1 MYKYTF
7 EITFQFRGHTIVATV
22 DTNYLVLGL
31 PTVETWRGFR
41 AMLDDGYV
49 VTRIRCTRGFDGT
62 FTEDNYLVK
71 GEATKT
77 ETEGEGKN
85 EPKPTLE
92 LAFERLDMHR
102 TELGSHHTR
111 IHSQFGMIHEQ
122 ADKIRALEGK
132 IDAAVSALDNEI
144 GTRQREAQVDR
155 NDSTERDAGLGA
167 RMDAL
172 EQRVQDIRRAH
183 LERME
188 ASDERMN
195 DIEDKLCR
203 LVLRVDKLSI
213 VPTDS
218 TPKAPEPGPQPR
230 APGEHEMP
238 AAAIV
243 YILNHLL
250 PLGGTY
256 DARTALFQ
264 HIANVKGVAF
274 DDASI
279 ARIFCR
285 NGKVY
290 WK

>member
-22 DTNYLVLGL
+22 DSNYLVLGL
-31 PTVETWRGFR
+31 PTVKTWPGFR

-71 GEATKT
+71 GEATET

-102 TELGSHHTR
+102 TELGSHHAR

-132 IDAAVSALDNEI
+132 IDAVVSVLDNEI

-167 RMDAL
+167 
-172 EQRVQDIRRAH
+172 
-183 LERME
+183 
-188 ASDERMN
+188 RMN

-218 TPKAPEPGPQPR
+218 TPKAPEPGPQPC

-243 YILNHLL
+243 YILSHLL